1 MDLASILGIVFSFS
15 VVVVA
20 MFLGGNL
27 SQFVDL
33 PSVLI
38 VIGGGLAAT
47 LIRFPLA
54 GLLAAFGTG
63 GKVAFKHK
71 KTDPRSII
79 EKIAEL
85 ADIVRRN
92 GPLGL
97 EQVELSDPTLAKG
110 VQFVTDG
117 YEAVFIRDAM
127 ERERD
132 LYLDRLEEG
141 QRVFRALG
149 DSAPAFGMIGT
160 LVGLVQLLSNMDDPS
175 AIGPAMATA
184 LLTTLYG
191 ALIANVLCMPIADK
205 LGSKFKTEELNQS
218 LIIDGIMQLRQN
230 KSPDSVKEALI
241 SYLPEQ
247 ARAGFQP
254 GEAA

>member
-71 KTDPRSII
+71 KSDARSII

-97 EQVELSDPTLAKG
+97 EEVELSDPTLAKG
-110 VQFVTDG
+110 VQYVTDG
-117 YEAVFIRDAM
+117 YEAAFIRDAM

-132 LYLDRLEEG
+132 LYLERLEEG
-141 QRVFRALG
+141 QRVFKALG

-191 ALIANVLCMPIADK
+191 ALIANVICMPIADK

-218 LIIDGIMQLRQN
+218 LIIDGVMQLRQN

-241 SYLPEQ
+241 SYLPEH

>member
-54 GLLAAFGTG
+54 AFGTG
-63 GKVAFKHK
+63 GRVAFKHK
-71 KTDPRSII
+71 KSDARSII

-97 EQVELSDPTLAKG
+97 EEVELADPTLAKG
-110 VQFVTDG
+110 VQYVTDG
-117 YEAVFIRDAM
+117 YEAAFIRDAM

-132 LYLDRLEEG
+132 LFLERLEEG
-141 QRVFRALG
+141 QRVFKALG

-191 ALIANVLCMPIADK
+191 ALIANVICMPIADK

-218 LIIDGIMQLRQN
+218 LIIDGVMQLRQN
-230 KSPDSVKEALI
+230 KSPDAVKEALI
-241 SYLPEQ
+241 SYLPEH
-247 ARAGFQP
+247 ARTGFQP